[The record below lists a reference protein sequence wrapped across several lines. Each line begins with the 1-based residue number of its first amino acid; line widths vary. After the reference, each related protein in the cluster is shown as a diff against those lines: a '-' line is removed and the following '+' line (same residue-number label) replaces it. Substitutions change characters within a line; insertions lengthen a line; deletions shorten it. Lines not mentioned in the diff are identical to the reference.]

1 MLAVVFIQIIMRLK
15 IYFKSKNVVTVR
27 NVDSWEVSS
36 NDGSI
41 NSIKI
46 SHKKTNFCQ
55 IKSRVIVK
63 SIDLHSVDCIVEC

>member
-15 IYFKSKNVVTVR
+15 IYFKSKNIVTVR

-36 NDGSI
+36 NEGSI

-46 SHKKTNFCQ
+46 SHKNANFWQ

>member
-27 NVDSWEVSS
+27 NVDSWEVGS

-46 SHKKTNFCQ
+46 SQKKSNFWQ

-63 SIDLHSVDCIVEC
+63 SINLDNIDCIVEC